1 MGTHIKDTGDYA
13 LDALNPYDYPEDARE
28 NYFGPDWATSP
39 RADAEQHEVESEDD
53 LDDDGDWNIG

>member
-1 MGTHIKDTGDYA
+1 